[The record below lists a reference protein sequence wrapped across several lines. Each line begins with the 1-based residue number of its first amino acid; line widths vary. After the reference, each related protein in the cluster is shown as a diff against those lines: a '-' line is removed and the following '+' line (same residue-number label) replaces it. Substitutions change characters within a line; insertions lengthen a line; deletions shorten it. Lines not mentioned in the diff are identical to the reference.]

1 MKVYIYTDYKTK
13 DDNFESS
20 RLRKNFKGLLEMQ
33 NMVYTIQNSTSFF
46 NIAQYFTINDQTM
59 IELFEK
65 KKDVKNILCLLYNE
79 GEIGSSYLR

>member
-46 NIAQYFTINDQTM
+46 NIA
-59 IELFEK
+59 
-65 KKDVKNILCLLYNE
+65 
-79 GEIGSSYLR
+79 